1 MSSGA
6 PTSVPHVWRTP
17 VLIISAAGIVL
28 CLALGIRHSMGIYLQ
43 PVSLTHGWGREI
55 FGFAIALQ
63 NLVWGLAQPITGAI
77 ADRMGAGRVIFTG
90 GTLYALGLATMVS
103 TSDPVLFNLGVGVLI
118 GLGLSCTGFSIV
130 FGVVARNV
138 PVQKRSLALGITGA
152 CGSFGQFAMLPI
164 GHMLLGMGDWVFA
177 ITVLAITLAAMLP
190 LAFILSG
197 RPVHM
202 TTIDSGPGFAESLRQ
217 AMSHTGFNFLIF
229 GFLVCGL
236 HTMFM
241 AAHLPAYLSDA
252 GLGAREGMMALALI
266 GAFNVLGSYLCGWLG
281 GHFRKK
287 YLLAGIFALRTVAIA
302 AFMLLPI
309 TTTSVY
315 IFSIV
320 MGLTWLGTVPL
331 TSGLIA
337 DIFGPRY
344 LGTLFGIAFL
354 GHQIGSFLGAWLG
367 GAVFDTTGSYTIVWA
382 LSLGLAIMATLIY
395 LPVNDRPFGTQLRPM
410 IPA

>member
-1 MSSGA
+1 MSTGA
-6 PTSVPHVWRTP
+6 PRSVPHVWRTP

-28 CLALGIRHSMGIYLQ
+28 GLALGIRHSMGLYLQ

-63 NLVWGLAQPITGAI
+63 NLVWGLAQPFTGAI
-77 ADRMGAGRVIFTG
+77 ADRMGAGRVIFAG
-90 GTLYALGLATMVS
+90 GALYALGLATMVT

-177 ITVLAITLAAMLP
+177 ITVLAITLATMLP

-197 RPVHM
+197 RPVPVAAM
-202 TTIDSGPGFAESLRQ
+202 DSGPGFREALSQ
-217 AMSHTGFNFLIF
+217 AMSHAGFNFLIF

-287 YLLAGIFALRTVAIA
+287 YLLAGIFVIRTVAIA

-354 GHQIGSFLGAWLG
+354 GHQVGSFLGAWLG
-367 GAVFDTTGSYTIVWA
+367 GAVFDTTGSYVIVWM
-382 LSLGLAIMATLIY
+382 LSLGLAIAAALIY
-395 LPVNDRPFGTQLRPM
+395 LPVNDRPFGTQRPM
-410 IPA
+410 VTA